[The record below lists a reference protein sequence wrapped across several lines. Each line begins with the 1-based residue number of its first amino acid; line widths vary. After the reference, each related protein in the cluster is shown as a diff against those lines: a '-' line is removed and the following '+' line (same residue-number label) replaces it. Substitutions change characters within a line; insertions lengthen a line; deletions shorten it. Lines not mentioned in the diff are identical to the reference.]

1 MIQHHILSAS
11 EHLYKFMSINSSE
24 QFEKYKT
31 GTLKFMNEFEINT
44 NLQTVFTDGSD
55 MVKVV
60 NVASNS

>member
-1 MIQHHILSAS
+1 M
-11 EHLYKFMSINSSE
+11 YKFMSINSSE

-55 MVKVV
+55 IVKVV